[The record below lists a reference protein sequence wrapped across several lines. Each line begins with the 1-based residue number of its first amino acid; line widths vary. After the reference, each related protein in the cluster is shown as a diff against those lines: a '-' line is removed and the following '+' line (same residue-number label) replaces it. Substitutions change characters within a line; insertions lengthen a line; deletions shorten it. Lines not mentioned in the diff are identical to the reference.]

1 MKTIATLL
9 YSYFVFRGIIDNKLT
24 NSKIQNVKF
33 ISPSNK
39 LKVMKSLKIE
49 WDTLR
54 NGQFPTEQ
62 MESCGLSVSAT
73 KLSVFKQEIELT
85 STTDEDITP
94 GETPSEE
101 TENNEE

>member
-1 MKTIATLL
+1 MTTI
-9 YSYFVFRGIIDNKLT
+9 
-24 NSKIQNVKF
+24 
-33 ISPSNK
+33 
-39 LKVMKSLKIE
+39 MKSLKIE

-94 GETPSEE
+94 YLAFEIGCLVTSYIFS
-101 TENNEE
+101 NK

>member
-1 MKTIATLL
+1 MTTI
-9 YSYFVFRGIIDNKLT
+9 
-24 NSKIQNVKF
+24 
-33 ISPSNK
+33 
-39 LKVMKSLKIE
+39 MKSFRIE

-62 MESCGLSVSAT
+62 MESCGLSVSVT

-94 GETPSEE
+94 YLAFEIGCLVTASVYS
-101 TENNEE
+101 NR